1 MKLVEVLILSL
12 AIVFIII
19 GIYETIRFGIGSGYW
34 SVMLAVILFFVY
46 NYRKQSKK

>member
-1 MKLVEVLILSL
+1 MKLIDVLIISL
-12 AIVFIII
+12 AVVFIII
-19 GIYETIRFGIGSGYW
+19 GIYEMIQFGIGSGYW